1 MSWRQFELRSMG
13 NEYLLC
19 WLEDDPRLVPGRGL
33 TLKGDV
39 REWRVI
45 TRYNRTLDAPPEKR
59 WQVGGLQ

>member
-1 MSWRQFELRSMG
+1 MG